1 VRDVLAATAG
11 LMPRRGRG
19 ASAAAV
25 PDPPNSFFS
34 LIGTTFKT
42 TDGFYPKRISLTGDF
57 VRSGKIHG
65 TEEGIKRQGHRSG
78 SPVRD
83 MWRA

>member
-1 VRDVLAATAG
+1 LFPGIVAIRSPLCDAPCAKPFVLGSSDSGDVRDVLATTAG

-25 PDPPNSFFS
+25 PVPPNSFFS

-42 TDGFYPKRISLTGDF
+42 TGGFYPKPISLHE
-57 VRSGKIHG
+57 IL
-65 TEEGIKRQGHRSG
+65 
-78 SPVRD
+78 
-83 MWRA
+83 